1 MFKASI
7 GLVVLA
13 FITLAYGWI
22 RGIDILLYGS
32 IAFSALAGVALL
44 RSTLIERRKHP
55 ERSRRTGRRDFED
68 TGEQKV
74 VLREKDRKSLAEL
87 RMELSGLKGD
97 INAADR
103 EELYGTTK
111 RAPLRPFGES
121 SADEEDGFE
130 EVRRVPHD
138 QGSAPPRRVRRPEQP
153 PARSPAQTD
162 DFRSRLS
169 AVLGEGGV
177 PAEAP
182 GPPHREGRPSRPRPQ
197 APRPEHQQPRPEAFE
212 DDEEIGTDWIRIEDV
227 PRISRATREGGGY
240 ARPEPPPLQP
250 PKRRTPPAAGA
261 TRKSAPARS
270 ESATP
275 ARRRTTGAK
284 DAPAKPAGSRG
295 GASRGT
301 KAPTEPGPG
310 TEPGEPRV
318 PRPRPKPEA

>member
-1 MFKASI
+1 VFKASI

-55 ERSRRTGRRDFED
+55 ELSRRNRRGRDFED

-74 VLREKDRKSLAEL
+74 VLRERDRKSLAEL

-97 INAADR
+97 IHAADR

-111 RAPLRPFGES
+111 RAPLRPFSES
-121 SADEEDGFE
+121 SDEEDGFE
-130 EVRRVPHD
+130 EVRRVPPE
-138 QGSAPPRRVRRPEQP
+138 QGTAPPRRVRRPEPP

-169 AVLGEGGV
+169 AVLGEG
-177 PAEAP
+177 AEAP
-182 GPPHREGRPSRPRPQ
+182 EPPHREGSPSRPRPQ
-197 APRPEHQQPRPEAFE
+197 APRPEPQQPRAEPFE
-212 DDEEIGTDWIRIEDV
+212 DDDIGSDWIRIEDV

-250 PKRRTPPAAGA
+250 PKRRTPPGAGA
-261 TRKSAPARS
+261 TRKSSPARP

-284 DAPAKPAGSRG
+284 EAPAKPAGSRG
-295 GASRGT
+295 GASRGA
-301 KAPTEPGPG
+301 KSPAEPGPG
-310 TEPGEPRV
+310 NEPGEPRV